1 MSALKLII
9 LLGALGAMPG
19 CADSIDNDPEMP
31 PDPPPSGKVQT
42 TRGGDA
48 TYTTLVDSTSM
59 TDWTYADFETGGEL
73 PATGSW
79 DLRFQR
85 FHISTNGGASG
96 TGGVEVAPI
105 VGSTFAAVTAAPASG
120 FVSDGA
126 DGNGDGMPDYALERG
141 DGWYGY
147 DDGTHLLT
155 PRPIVWVV
163 KTAGGAMLKL
173 EILDYYDD
181 AGTSGWFTLHWAPL

>member
-1 MSALKLII
+1 MTRIALVLLI
-9 LLGALGAMPG
+9 AAPAG
-19 CADSIDNDPEMP
+19 CADPIGSAS
-31 PDPPPSGKVQT
+31 PDAGAPDAPLGRVHT
-42 TRGGDA
+42 TRGADG
-48 TYTTLVDSTSM
+48 TYTTLVDATSSS
-59 TDWTYADFETGGEL
+59 DWTFADFETGGEA
-73 PATGSW
+73 ATTAPW

-85 FHISTNGGASG
+85 FHISTNGGVSG
-96 TGGVEVAPI
+96 GGGVAVAPI
-105 VGSTFAAVTAAPASG
+105 TGSTFAAVTAAPASG